1 VNDHH
6 VTTGEL
12 ASLACTHHASGI
24 PGYTCCS
31 AQDDCSLWSQNVLQR
46 RVTDNVCA
54 DGAQA
59 NDRWIDML
67 RACCGGRARIE
78 HALDTPSRR
87 ADFDLLRLRNPLNKI
102 VNAGHLGARDLHPRP
117 VARRQLAHRPRA
129 GR

>member
-31 AQDDCSLWSQNVLQR
+31 AQDDCSLWSQNVLQK
-46 RVTDNVCA
+46 RVTDNACA

-59 NDRWIDML
+59 NDRWIDVNSL
-67 RACCGGRARIE
+67 
-78 HALDTPSRR
+78 T
-87 ADFDLLRLRNPLNKI
+87 DLEQVGEFTVGQP
-102 VNAGHLGARDLHPRP
+102 
-117 VARRQLAHRPRA
+117 
-129 GR
+129 